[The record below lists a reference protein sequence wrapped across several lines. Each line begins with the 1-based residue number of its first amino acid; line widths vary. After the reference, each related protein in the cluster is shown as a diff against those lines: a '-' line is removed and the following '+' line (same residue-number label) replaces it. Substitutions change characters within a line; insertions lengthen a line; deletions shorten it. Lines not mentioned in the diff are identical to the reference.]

1 MLSVGWK
8 NCLLLRNFDSSAPII
23 TIPPQFYFCMM
34 VALSVCQLICLHPYT
49 LASWNAFL
57 FICFFSMRPTR
68 GIQSEEGR
76 HGHGSFFLRIFSQIK
91 LQYFYFMFQ
100 IDFDDVLAEPSAAH
114 GFDPIWR
121 LSFVL
126 FSQTKLWIY
135 RIISAIV
142 AVPLT
147 ILWAIIFSIL
157 SVLYVW
163 VIRPIIRIIELF
175 LAVFKRV
182 IIVIILITSFLYW

>member
-1 MLSVGWK
+1 
-8 NCLLLRNFDSSAPII
+8 
-23 TIPPQFYFCMM
+23 
-34 VALSVCQLICLHPYT
+34 
-49 LASWNAFL
+49 
-57 FICFFSMRPTR
+57 
-68 GIQSEEGR
+68 
-76 HGHGSFFLRIFSQIK
+76 
-91 LQYFYFMFQ
+91 MFQ

-142 AVPLT
+142 AIPLT
-147 ILWAIIFSIL
+147 ILWAIIVSIL

-182 IIVIILITSFLYW
+182 IIVIILMTSFLYC

>member
-1 MLSVGWK
+1 MELEEKKDENTEKEETGKEEKKKKEKKVK
-8 NCLLLRNFDSSAPII
+8 
-23 TIPPQFYFCMM
+23 
-34 VALSVCQLICLHPYT
+34 VAKENGPSCIDT
-49 LASWNAFL
+49 
-57 FICFFSMRPTR
+57 FSTSLDLTARDKQ
-68 GIQSEEGR
+68 GINTEID
-76 HGHGSFFLRIFSQIK
+76 L
-91 LQYFYFMFQ
+91 
-100 IDFDDVLAEPSAAH
+100 DFDDVLAEPSAVH

-175 LAVFKRV
+175 LAVFKKVLISVLGATLEPLCHATGAIFGRV
-182 IIVIILITSFLYW
+182 RVNNTTVQEA